1 MTQFTCFYIKLQ
13 LSMLQN
19 VVGGGG
25 YAPPLW
31 FRDSWNTRR
40 QPDIVTG
47 IQASCNKVVKRM
59 TLHYLSLAVPANL
72 RHASK
77 SRQLVAR
84 CIKSTDLVLVVP
96 TSLTHF
102 SRNKLPQ
109 SHWQLLTRCLVHTI
123 QYQVCLNDIVK
134 SRVP

>member
-1 MTQFTCFYIKLQ
+1 MWR
-13 LSMLQN
+13 
-19 VVGGGG
+19 GGGG
-25 YAPPLW
+25 GGHAFPLW
-31 FRDSWNTRR
+31 FAIR
-40 QPDIVTG
+40 VTHVDKQKLSEG

-59 TLHYLSLAVPANL
+59 TLHYLSPAVPANL

-84 CIKSTDLVLVVP
+84 YIKSTDLLQVVP

-109 SHWQLLTRCLVHTI
+109 SQ
-123 QYQVCLNDIVK
+123 
-134 SRVP
+134 

>member
-1 MTQFTCFYIKLQ
+1 MPL
-13 LSMLQN
+13 LSGS
-19 VVGGGG
+19 VI
-25 YAPPLW
+25 
-31 FRDSWNTRR
+31 RTRR
-40 QPDIVTG
+40 QTEIVTG

-59 TLHYLSLAVPANL
+59 TLHYMSPAGPTNL

-84 CIKSTDLVLVVP
+84 YIKSTDCVQVVP

-109 SHWQLLTRCLVHTI
+109 SQ
-123 QYQVCLNDIVK
+123 
-134 SRVP
+134 